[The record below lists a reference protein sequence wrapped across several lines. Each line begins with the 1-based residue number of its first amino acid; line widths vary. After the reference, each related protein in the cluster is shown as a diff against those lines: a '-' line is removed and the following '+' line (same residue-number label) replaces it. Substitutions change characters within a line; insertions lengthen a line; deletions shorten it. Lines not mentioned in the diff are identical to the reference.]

1 MGSCS
6 FCASQE
12 VLPYY
17 YNGTST
23 VLLEDQLYHW
33 KTNCCVGRS
42 TVLLEIDCII
52 GRFIAMPEDE
62 WKIKGTIRK
71 SAVLKTINWIRWKL
85 PIKENKLQ
93 EDDYISMSEQNAVHL
108 ASPDTYIKCAIQTFV
123 RPSIC
128 SAYRVRS
135 VTSTVL
141 DGFFPY

>member
-1 MGSCS
+1 MVVGSCS

-23 VLLEDQLYHW
+23 VLLEDQLYHR

-52 GRFIAMPEDE
+52 GRSIAMLEDE
-62 WKIKGTIRK
+62 WKIKGIVRK

-85 PIKENKLQ
+85 PIKENNCKK
-93 EDDYISMSEQNAVHL
+93 M
-108 ASPDTYIKCAIQTFV
+108 TT
-123 RPSIC
+123 
-128 SAYRVRS
+128 
-135 VTSTVL
+135 
-141 DGFFPY
+141 